1 LWLLDLGIYLG
12 LNIFGFGRLPWF
24 KYFGTALTEGRFLKL
39 IWEPNALVEL
49 EKGIPTLTQFKYHF
63 HSRKKEQ
70 CTFSSTKIEHDETSQ

>member
-1 LWLLDLGIYLG
+1 LDLGVHLG
-12 LNIFGFGRLPWF
+12 SNIFGFGRLPWF

-39 IWEPNALVEL
+39 IWEPTALVEL
-49 EKGIPTLTQFKYHF
+49 EGIPTLTQFKYHF